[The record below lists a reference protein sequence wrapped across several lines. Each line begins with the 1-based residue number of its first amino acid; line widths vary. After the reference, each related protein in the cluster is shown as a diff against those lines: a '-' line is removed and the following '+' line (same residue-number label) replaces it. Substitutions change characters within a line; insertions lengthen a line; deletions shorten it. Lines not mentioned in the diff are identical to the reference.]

1 MSDKKPVI
9 SIAIPTYNEEE
20 YIGRCLKSIAR
31 QKMSDKIEVL
41 VVDDD
46 STDRT
51 LEIAKSFQDRLNVRI
66 LRNGNKDAEKGKKIG
81 LAASTGEFFMYLD
94 ADMEYADSDWFNVS
108 TKPLLQDKKIIG
120 TLASFGVSKEQNALT
135 RCISYD
141 IFQRD
146 PIFIAFTPGIKRTI
160 LEKRKGYYLCEFS
173 QEVIPGQSLCLYRA
187 EVIKKLFKDEPFLM
201 DNDVPVK
208 LVKKGHKYF
217 AFCPQVKIYHF
228 LLKNLREL
236 FKKRMRGV
244 LKTYMAHLHQRE
256 YKWINL
262 QKKSN
267 VVLLGLWVL
276 YANLFIPA
284 TIYGVYKSL
293 KHLDY
298 ACLYEPLITIVST
311 DALIWGFLKSKGKI
325 GDLFKI

>member
-1 MSDKKPVI
+1 MTNSKPLI

-20 YIGRCLKSIAR
+20 YIGRCLKSISK
-31 QKMSDKIEVL
+31 QNMSDKIEVL
-41 VVDDD
+41 IIDDD
-46 STDRT
+46 STDKT
-51 LEIAKSFQDRLNVRI
+51 LEIARSFQNKINVRI

-94 ADMEYADSDWFNVS
+94 ADMEYADANWFDVS
-108 TKPLLQDKKIIG
+108 TKPLLEDKKIIG
-120 TLASFGVSKEQNALT
+120 TLASFGVSNDQNAIT

-146 PIFIAFTPGIKRTI
+146 PIFIAFTPGIKKTI
-160 LEKRKGYYLCEFS
+160 IEKREGYHLCEFR
-173 QEVIPGQSLCLYRA
+173 QGAIPGQSLCLYRA
-187 EVIKKLFKDEPFLM
+187 DVLKKLFKDDPFLM

-208 LVKKGHKYF
+208 LVKMSHKYF

-244 LKTYMAHLHQRE
+244 LKTYMAHLSKRE

-262 QKKSN
+262 EKKSN
-267 VVLLGLWVL
+267 ILLLGIWVV
-276 YANLFIPA
+276 YANLLVPA
-284 TIYGVYKSL
+284 TIYGAYKSL
-293 KHLDY
+293 KHRDY